1 MRRSD
6 CFGPRSIYCQ
16 MGEYLEMLNLIFFL
30 FLNNMEFFLVQES
43 YTSRNG
49 ESLGS
54 LLLNSFSIFFNNNEW
69 LCRPMQNLWPKRG
82 DILISLP
89 KYFLVGWKVVV
100 VLDQGSDIDQK
111 GDSLVNFLIEYIC
124 WLLILIVNVY
134 MYLKLN
140 LA

>member
-54 LLLNSFSIFFNNNEW
+54 LLPNSVSVFFNNNEW

-100 VLDQGSDIDQK
+100 VLDQGSAIDQK